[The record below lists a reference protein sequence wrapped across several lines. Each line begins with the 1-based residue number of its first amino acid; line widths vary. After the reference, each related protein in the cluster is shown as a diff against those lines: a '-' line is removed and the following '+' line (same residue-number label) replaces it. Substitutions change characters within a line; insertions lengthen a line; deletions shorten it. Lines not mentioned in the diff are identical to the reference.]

1 MSSEA
6 WPNAA
11 KNTRFRCEV
20 GCAAKR
26 RFEES
31 FQHETFFELRA
42 TLTTYLEMSDD
53 VVDRLDEGLIS
64 DECVEQLTNL
74 MTLHAHGFDAAAAG
88 SIVSAIRASCCPP
101 KRMEGYFAR

>member
-1 MSSEA
+1 MCSEA

-11 KNTRFRCEV
+11 KKTRFRCEV

-42 TLTTYLEMSDD
+42 TLRTHLEVSDD
-53 VVDRLDEGLIS
+53 VIDRLDEELIS
-64 DECVEQLTNL
+64 DV
-74 MTLHAHGFDAAAAG
+74 G
-88 SIVSAIRASCCPP
+88 V
-101 KRMEGYFAR
+101 